1 MPKISI
7 ILPCYNV
14 AKYIGACLDT
24 LVNQTLHDIE
34 IICVDD
40 KSTDDTLE
48 IIKRYADKDTRIKVI
63 AQKKNGGVSIARNTG
78 IDAACGEYIGFV
90 DPDDYVDLDFYK
102 KLYNK
107 IVAENADICASNT
120 KEHYTNGKIKVRNDI
135 IKNIIRAKCHF
146 CYTVWCAIYK
156 TSFIRENK
164 IYCPV
169 GITNGEDTVF
179 CIQCALTAN
188 KIVGIKN
195 AYYHY
200 IRYENSAESKFYR
213 EQHINSRIQVAN
225 MVVDMINNHENIS
238 ASDYVCYFNKVFRQ
252 ICWDVFEKTTRR
264 DLLMRSLECALGLY
278 HKNKHKSY
286 LDKFYVAPY
295 LRCDDIDGLYEI
307 QKKMYTRPSKVF
319 IKLFNKIH
327 IVRIRYYDSSIKISV
342 FGIPMIY
349 IRNIKQGI
357 YDV

>member
-14 AKYIGACLDT
+14 AKYIGRCLDS
-24 LVNQTLHDIE
+24 LGSQTLRDIE
-34 IICVDD
+34 IICIDD
-40 KSTDDTLE
+40 CSHDNTAE
-48 IIKRYADKDTRIKVI
+48 IIEQYTIKDGRIKFI
-63 AQKKNGGVSIARNTG
+63 KQKKNAGVSVARNTG
-78 IDAACGEYIGFV
+78 IDAATGEYIGFV
-90 DPDDYVDLDFYK
+90 DPDDWVDSDYFE
-102 KLYNK
+102 KLYNH
-107 IVAENADICASNT
+107 IVAENADVCAGNT
-120 KEHYTNGKIKVRNDI
+120 KEHYTNGRTKVRNDI
-135 IKNIIRAKCHF
+135 IRNIIRAKCHF

-156 TSFIRENK
+156 TDFIRENN

-179 CIQCALTAN
+179 CIKCALHAK
-188 KIVGIKN
+188 KIVGVKN

-200 IRYENSAESKFYR
+200 IRYTNSAESTYYTER
-213 EQHINSRIQVAN
+213 HVNSRIQVAN
-225 MVVDMINNHENIS
+225 MIVDMINNHENIS

-252 ICWDVFEKTTRR
+252 ICWDIFEKTTRR
-264 DLLMRSLECALGLY
+264 DLLYTSLTAALDIY
-278 HKNKHKSY
+278 KRNKHKSY

-327 IVRIRYYDSSIKISV
+327 LVQIRYYDNGIKISV

-349 IRNIKQGI
+349 IRDIKQGI